1 MLRFELTDDHSMRLL
16 EPADAEELFALID
29 ANRAH
34 LARWMPFVGQTR
46 SADDSLAFI
55 QAAVRQQEENRGL
68 QMAILAR
75 GQIVGVAGFHRI
87 DWTARATSIGYWLA
101 EAHQGAGT
109 MTLAVRALVDY
120 AMSVLRLHR
129 VEIRAGIENHR
140 SRAIP
145 ERLGFHEEGVV
156 RAAERIG
163 SRVIDHVIYA
173 TSDAEWQPS
182 NGLRARAEVRA

>member
-1 MLRFELTDDHSMRLL
+1 MLRFELTADRSMRLV
-16 EPADAEELFALID
+16 EPADAEELFALIE
-29 ANRAH
+29 ANRAY

-55 QAAVRQQEENRGL
+55 RAAMRQREENRGL
-68 QMAILAR
+68 QMAILAQQR
-75 GQIVGVAGFHRI
+75 IVGVAGFHRI
-87 DWTARATSIGYWLA
+87 DWTLRTTSIGYWLA
-101 EAHQGAGT
+101 EFHQGAGT

-120 AMSVLRLHR
+120 AIGVLRLHR
-129 VEIRAGIENHR
+129 VEIRAGVENQR

-163 SRVIDHVIYA
+163 SRVIDHVIYV
-173 TSDAEWQPS
+173 TTNAEWQPS
-182 NGLRARAEVRA
+182 NGLRPRAEVQA

>member
-1 MLRFELTDDHSMRLL
+1 MLRFELTDDRSMRLL
-16 EPADAEELFALID
+16 EPRDAGELFGLID
-29 ANRAH
+29 ANRAY

-46 SADDSLAFI
+46 SVEDSLTFI
-55 QAAVRQQEENRGL
+55 RAAVRQHEENRGL
-68 QMAILAR
+68 QMAILDR
-75 GQIVGVAGFHRI
+75 GQIIGVAGFHRI

-109 MTLAVRALVDY
+109 MTLAARALVDY

-129 VEIRAGIENHR
+129 VEIRAGVENHR

-173 TSDAEWQPS
+173 TTDAQWQPS
-182 NGLRARAEVRA
+182 NGLRPHAEVRA